1 MNGNVA
7 VDHLTA
13 QSNFGTGIRENL
25 LDNDI
30 HYIGQTDFLQ
40 SSSFVS
46 AQGKRK
52 NTVIFGKDV
61 ALTTVDNGH
70 KIAAN
75 NNKLDHVNADE
86 IIQEKDTKYI
96 NFDSEFASLQ
106 KTSTTLATHPQTE
119 GVKKDFSDENNRYVD
134 VSAAASERDTLGSV
148 TLTSTNEKKELLD
161 GAVYDLYKEGENA
174 PLKSGLTTVQGQIH
188 VTNLPV
194 GKYYFV
200 ETKSVAGCVPNTE
213 HHEFSITP
221 EQVKAGSSTIYVTLT
236 RDEIE
241 RDRPITITGLEKNG
255 TNVVVNVDTAGASD
269 VNVGA
274 EIKLH
279 YTDGT
284 DRPNKETED
293 FSDAVLLWNFANRAA
308 GQTLNINRARFQGS
322 LLAVGDTVNVG
333 QNVDGSII
341 ADTVNVNGGE
351 THRWDYHEHDT
362 PVHPVEVYAVDSLV
376 SRETISISVRKEW
389 VGAAGQSARVHLYAD
404 GAEVASAELNSS
416 TSWQHIFA
424 DLDKYTTE
432 NELIH
437 YTVRED
443 AMDGYIPAV
452 TGDAES
458 GFTVINTQDTPVKP
472 VEPEDPE
479 DPEPGEP
486 EEPTKPGEPE
496 EPTKPEEPENPDPTE
511 PNVPE
516 DPQPEDPQPV
526 TPKHEVPKPV
536 EPSDP
541 DKPKEDDP
549 KNEEPKDPEPETP
562 AQPEDPT
569 PFEPSSPD
577 KPKGEDPTPEVPS
590 PPAPPVPPT
599 DRSVE
604 PKNPETPEP
613 SDPTDPED
621 PQSSEEPSGPKKSE
635 KAENPAPVTTGK
647 KTTEEPKQ
655 LARTGSDIRTA
666 SMAALCA
673 VALGMMCMRIRTQ
686 RHSGECRG
694 LHRQ

>member
-1 MNGNVA
+1 M
-7 VDHLTA
+7 
-13 QSNFGTGIRENL
+13 
-25 LDNDI
+25 
-30 HYIGQTDFLQ
+30 
-40 SSSFVS
+40 
-46 AQGKRK
+46 
-52 NTVIFGKDV
+52 
-61 ALTTVDNGH
+61 
-70 KIAAN
+70 
-75 NNKLDHVNADE
+75 
-86 IIQEKDTKYI
+86 
-96 NFDSEFASLQ
+96 
-106 KTSTTLATHPQTE
+106 
-119 GVKKDFSDENNRYVD
+119 
-134 VSAAASERDTLGSV
+134 
-148 TLTSTNEKKELLD
+148 
-161 GAVYDLYKEGENA
+161 
-174 PLKSGLTTVQGQIH
+174 H

-200 ETKSVAGCVPNTE
+200 ETKSVAGCVPNTD

-255 TNVVVNVDTAGASD
+255 TNVVVNVDTAGVSD

-362 PVHPVEVYAVDSLV
+362 PVHPVEVYSVDSLV
-376 SRETISISVRKEW
+376 SRETISVSVRKEW
-389 VGAAGQSARVHLYAD
+389 VGAAGASARVHLYAD

-416 TSWQHIFA
+416 TSWRHIFA
-424 DLDKYTTE
+424 DLDKYTAE

-472 VEPEDPE
+472 AEPGDPEEPEPNEPE
-479 DPEPGEP
+479 KPSEPENPEPGEP
-486 EEPTKPGEPE
+486 G
-496 EPTKPEEPENPDPTE
+496 EPTKPEKPEKPKP
-511 PNVPE
+511 V
-516 DPQPEDPQPV
+516 DPQPV
-526 TPKHEVPKPV
+526 TPKHEVPKPAD
-536 EPSDP
+536 PSDP
-541 DKPKEDDP
+541 EDP
-549 KNEEPKDPEPETP
+549 KNDK
-562 AQPEDPT
+562 PEDPN
-569 PFEPSSPD
+569 
-577 KPKGEDPTPEVPS
+577 
-590 PPAPPVPPT
+590 PPAPPT
-599 DRSVE
+599 DRSVDPKE
-604 PKNPETPEP
+604 PEIPEP
-613 SDPTDPED
+613 SE
-621 PQSSEEPSGPKKSE
+621 PKKSE
-635 KAENPAPVTTGK
+635 KAENPAPVTIGK

-686 RHSGECRG
+686 RHSRECRG
-694 LHRQ
+694 QHRQ